1 MRAIGGYG
9 VVGAAGVYYRCPND
23 SGVVVDDTLPR
34 RLWKS
39 PWHEEGRN
47 LLQGHASPA
56 LLLSPASLR
65 ARLLGTISSAT
76 ILGPKTAC
84 FPRCYI
90 ELFVSRARRRLKC
103 RKLLLGPPSPA
114 GEGPNSGRK
123 VWTKRLLQKSG
134 GQRALRISLPG
145 TGKGVRF
152 TISRSLRA
160 DRSLIR

>member
-9 VVGAAGVYYRCPND
+9 VVGAANVYYRWSND

-84 FPRCYI
+84 FSTPLYRI
-90 ELFVSRARRRLKC
+90 IRLESAKVAKC
-103 RKLLLGPPSPA
+103 RRCVPGPPSPA
-114 GEGPNSGRK
+114 GEGPDSGRK
-123 VWTKRLLQKSG
+123 ALTKRLLPNSG
-134 GQRALRISLPG
+134 SVICDFTALLGHIAW
-145 TGKGVRF
+145 K
-152 TISRSLRA
+152 
-160 DRSLIR
+160 IRYKIR